1 MNAPNHEPKP
11 RKPSNFDLTVDQSV
25 SMLVHMLAT
34 EQADIALAA
43 KILMDR
49 TAEVIARS
57 MVLPCDAVLNGNP
70 VEMEK
75 VLGKL
80 PDPVPCLIL
89 FYRLSHDP

>member
-34 EQADIALAA
+34 EQTDIALAA

-49 TAEVIARS
+49 TAEAAPSPEQAEEIETLKRRAASFREGLRRLNAIAQRKS
-57 MVLPCDAVLNGNP
+57 KPAQL
-70 VEMEK
+70 
-75 VLGKL
+75 
-80 PDPVPCLIL
+80 
-89 FYRLSHDP
+89 